1 MDRNMKLI
9 TEKVGREELLCQL
22 AEEAS
27 ELAVAANKLRR
38 SLTDKNPTPIAT
50 EDAYQNLLQ
59 EVADVSNCLVALGLD
74 NGMNRMFIWRT
85 AKDKMVRWVAR
96 LERGGKTQSEPAE

>member
-1 MDRNMKLI
+1 MDLNVK
-9 TEKVGREELLCQL
+9 TVSNKVGRDELLCQL

-38 SLTDKNPTPIAT
+38 SLTDKNPTPIAP
-50 EDAYQNLLQ
+50 EDAYRGLLQ

-74 NGMNRMFIWRT
+74 NGMNRMFIWKT
-85 AKDKMVRWVAR
+85 AKDKMARWVAR
-96 LERGGKTQSEPAE
+96 LERGGKTQHESAE